1 MGPARARIWKD
12 PRQRGRNGTAMSIAS
27 WIAIFFA
34 GIFVPVVLGAR
45 ANRQRKGESK

>member
-1 MGPARARIWKD
+1 
-12 PRQRGRNGTAMSIAS
+12 MSVAS

-45 ANRQRKGESK
+45 QSRRKGGMQ